1 METVRGGRGL
11 PGAARSA
18 LGVLRFLG
26 NSFRLSGLI
35 MPSPV
40 RTYFTSPLTSRCPG
54 RGLVAGQ
61 SQHGRVSCGHW
72 GACGP

>member
-18 LGVLRFLG
+18 LGVLRVLG

-40 RTYFTSPLTSRCPG
+40 RTYFPLPPTGRCPG

-61 SQHGRVSCGHW
+61 SQHGRVSCGRW
-72 GACGP
+72 GARGP